1 MEIKRTQAERS
12 ATTRAALVAAS
23 RGLIAEHGYGALST
37 DQIAKAAGVT
47 RGALYH
53 QFAGKE
59 ELFAAVFEQVES
71 EIAERIDAFIE
82 AAAPDDV
89 QSMLGAN
96 IDAWLATCAEP
107 EFHRIALIEAPAVLG
122 WERWREVGLRYGVG
136 LVESALHSLIDAG
149 LVADRPV
156 RPLAHVLVGALDEAA
171 LYCAQAEDRVRAT
184 AEVREALLAL
194 LTGLLIG

>member
-12 ATTRAALVAAS
+12 AATRAALVSAA
-23 RGLIAEHGYGALST
+23 RALVAEHGYAALST

-53 QFAGKE
+53 QFDGKE

-82 AAAPDDV
+82 AAAPTDV
-89 QSMLGAN
+89 ESTLRAN

-107 EFHRIALIEAPAVLG
+107 DFHRIALIEAPAVLG

-136 LVESALHSLIDAG
+136 LVESALSSLIEAG

-171 LYCAQAEDRVRAT
+171 LYCAQAEDRARAT
-184 AEVREALLAL
+184 AEVRDALLAV
-194 LTGLLIG
+194 LTGLLV